1 MPASPCVLHWP
12 LCFIQYHVRQVQC
25 VLQRLP
31 CRQLHHG
38 DCIEQTVHRVLHP
51 SIHPLIFVF
60 LHQSIQ
66 FTSGRSLGLHWA
78 AGYLAVLVFIA
89 SCVQFK
95 GEAWDCI
102 GQPAT
107 FLSLHREPETAFGQ
121 PGYPLQMACGMAY
134 GMPGWGELPPAAE
147 DMKKVL

>member
-1 MPASPCVLHWP
+1 
-12 LCFIQYHVRQVQC
+12 
-25 VLQRLP
+25 
-31 CRQLHHG
+31 
-38 DCIEQTVHRVLHP
+38 
-51 SIHPLIFVF
+51 
-60 LHQSIQ
+60 
-66 FTSGRSLGLHWA
+66 
-78 AGYLAVLVFIA
+78 VLVFIA

-134 GMPGWGELPPAAE
+134 GMPGWGEMACGMAYGMPGWGELPPAAE